1 MSELLSAVSTPRR
14 APIRPPPA
22 SSAVVTDEDLMARS
36 QGGDTEAF
44 SRLYDRH
51 ARLTLGLTR
60 SICGSDL
67 AEDAVQGAFL
77 SAWTARASFSPS
89 QGSFRSWICRICRNR
104 ALDLVRA
111 DRVHG
116 SRRNDDPEA
125 LARHLARNPQPAG
138 APEHIVESAE
148 EEAGLRAALLRLPE
162 AQREVIVLAY
172 FAGMTHAEIA
182 KVLGEPHGTIKGR
195 MRLGLTRL
203 RRDPVIA
210 IRSRVASTTSALPAP
225 SG

>member
-1 MSELLSAVSTPRR
+1 MSEFRSTVSTARR
-14 APIRPPPA
+14 ALVRPPPSA
-22 SSAVVTDEDLMARS
+22 SGVVTDEDLMARS
-36 QGGDTEAF
+36 QGGDTDAF
-44 SRLYDRH
+44 GRLYDRH

-67 AEDAVQGAFL
+67 AEDAVQGGFL
-77 SAWTARASFSPS
+77 SAWTARASFSPE
-89 QGSFRSWICRICRNR
+89 QGTFRSWICRICRNR

-125 LARHLARNPQPAG
+125 LGRHLARDPQPAG
-138 APEHIVESAE
+138 TPEHLVESAE
-148 EEAGLRAALLRLPE
+148 EEADLHAALLLLPE

-182 KVLGEPHGTIKGR
+182 AALDEPRGTIKGR

-203 RRDPVIA
+203 RRDPRFA
-210 IRSRVASTTSALPAP
+210 TRSRVQPAVGAL